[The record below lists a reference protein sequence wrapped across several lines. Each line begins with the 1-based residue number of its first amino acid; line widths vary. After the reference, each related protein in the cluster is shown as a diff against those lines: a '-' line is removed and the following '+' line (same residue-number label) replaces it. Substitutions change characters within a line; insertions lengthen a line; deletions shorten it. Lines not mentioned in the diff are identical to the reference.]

1 MFAEF
6 SGLTCLANS
15 GLSFSFGSVMPHRFE
30 AMLANCWFISSVK
43 SASRVLRSS
52 SSPSGSEV
60 FEGSSVSFA
69 FDASRNSDMLSSEG
83 EMLYSSSSYL
93 CLLVG
98 RGEYYQ
104 TQSRSKWCCHC
115 DRTSFEAL
123 GLCAYWL
130 ISLTERF

>member
-43 SASRVLRSS
+43 SASRVLRGS

-83 EMLYSSSSYL
+83 EMLYSSSSHL

-123 GLCAYWL
+123 GLCA
-130 ISLTERF
+130 